1 MFSESDYER
10 ASQLA
15 EREIEAALDRHREQT
30 AARGAGRETCLD
42 CDEPIPAAR
51 RLAVAA
57 LRCMDCQAEHEKW
70 EKQTGA
76 R

>member
-15 EREIEAALDRHREQT
+15 EREIEEALNRHREQT

-57 LRCMDCQAEHEKW
+57 QRCMDCQAEHEKW